1 MSSARE
7 DLTKD
12 LMVSAQGGAGY
23 WADVEFPE
31 GVDSDYRP
39 IGSVSISDFD
49 PGGVGNNKSATFTV
63 AEYAA
68 VIDDYAKNAANRPAG
83 LSEYQTRFC
92 EDWLKGNYGMADYDH
107 GTADLIAQWALFDG
121 KTIYG

>member
-12 LMVSAQGGAGY
+12 LMLSAQGGASY

-49 PGGVGNNKSATFTV
+49 PEGIGNDKTATFTV
-63 AEYAA
+63 DEYAA
-68 VIDDYAKNAANRPAG
+68 VIDDFAKNAADSLGG
-83 LSEYQTRFC
+83 LSDYQNRFRG
-92 EDWLKGNYGMADYDH
+92 DWLGGNYDMADFDH
-107 GTADLIAQWALFDG
+107 ETADLIAQWALFEV
-121 KTIYG
+121 KIIYG

>member
-12 LMVSAQGGAGY
+12 LMLSAQGGASY

-49 PGGVGNNKSATFTV
+49 PEGIGNNKTATFTV
-63 AEYAA
+63 AEYAS
-68 VIDDYAKNAANRPAG
+68 VIDEFANNATDKLAG
-83 LSEYQTRFC
+83 LSDYQNRFC
-92 EDWLKGNYGMADYDH
+92 GEWLRGNYDTADYDH
-107 GTADLIAQWALFDG
+107 ETADLIAQWALFDG
-121 KTIYG
+121 KIIYG